1 MGPIND
7 KDGVVRL
14 LERLER
20 VSREIK
26 GLPSFA
32 KCSIAVN
39 AGCLET
45 DLDELEGLVA
55 QACDVVREM
64 YDSHETGNLDITDS
78 DHSDAIIDALD
89 SLGDCNERTQIKVIK
104 TAIEMSDCFDANIE
118 GLNSMLE
125 DAGKEWFVITRS
137 EATELK
143 NLVDSMLPE
152 Q

>member
-1 MGPIND
+1 MTSIHD
-7 KDGVVRL
+7 KDGVVAL

-20 VSREIK
+20 VCREVK
-26 GLPSFA
+26 GLPSFV
-32 KCSIAVN
+32 KHTMAVQ

-45 DLDELEGLVA
+45 ELDELEGLVI
-55 QACDVVREM
+55 QARECVGEM
-64 YDSHETGNLDITDS
+64 LDSHETGNLDITDS

-89 SLGDCNERTQIKVIK
+89 SLGNCNERTQIKVIK
-104 TAIEMSDCFDANIE
+104 AAIEASDCFDTDIE
-118 GLNSMLE
+118 RLNSMLE
-125 DAGKEWFVITRS
+125 DAGKEWFVIIRS